1 MQKKRNRFIVLS
13 LLFALI
19 LSGCGNNLKNSASSP
34 PASESTN
41 EASAANTNGTSDVTI
56 TIGAAQNW
64 VKDIDRTLA
73 EQFTKETGIK
83 VDFQVN
89 PDDQYHN
96 ILKTKLA
103 TKEAPDIFYLLS
115 GIGMDAYQPEKNFM
129 DLSNEPWVAGMRD
142 WAKEGSTIGGK
153 MYGFNT
159 WSVDAW
165 EILYNTEIFAKYN
178 LSPPKNF
185 DEFLA
190 ICQTL
195 ADNGIQPIY
204 ENAKDIWHM
213 HLWLNGLSV
222 AMEQENPGVFDKLN
236 VNEAKLADSQV
247 LMSGLEDYK
256 TLYDKG
262 YFGKNA
268 LSVEWIPGYE
278 AMGTQKAA
286 MINVYT
292 TYQSEV
298 ATKFPDSGADKWQM
312 FPLPIADNTAF
323 AHSSGGIVRLANK
336 ETKHEDEVKQYFN
349 FLAKEANL
357 KAYYTERKDLG
368 EAAFT
373 AIEVYPPTEALRSV
387 KANATGGTGLTIQD
401 SMKYW
406 DENVIGKAMQDLLLG
421 AVTPKQVLEKIDESR
436 DKTFKAVGK

>member
-1 MQKKRNRFIVLS
+1 MKKKLAGIIVFTLAIVT
-13 LLFALI
+13 ALT
-19 LSGCGNNLKNSASSP
+19 GCGGGSNNGGASPS
-34 PASESTN
+34 
-41 EASAANTNGTSDVTI
+41 GTSEGSQPPPKSNVTI
-56 TIGAAQNW
+56 TVGAAQNW
-64 VKDIDRTLA
+64 IKDIDRTLA

-83 VDFQVN
+83 IDFQVN

-115 GIGMDAYQPEKNFM
+115 GIGLDAYQPEKNFM
-129 DLSNEPWVAGMRD
+129 DLSNEPWVANMQD
-142 WAKEGSTIGGK
+142 WAREGSTIRGK
-153 MYGFNT
+153 LYGFNT

-178 LSPPKNF
+178 LQPPKNF

-195 ADNGIQPIY
+195 LDNGVQPIY

-222 AMEQENPGVFDKLN
+222 AMEKESPGIFDKLN
-236 VNEAKLADSQV
+236 NNEAKLADSQV
-247 LMSGLEDYK
+247 LISGLEDYK

-262 YFGKNA
+262 FFGKNA
-268 LSVEWIPGYE
+268 LSVEWTPGYE
-278 AMGTQKAA
+278 AMGTNKAA

-298 ATKFPDSGADKWQM
+298 AAQFPDSQADKWQM
-312 FPLPIADNTAF
+312 FPLPIADNTGF
-323 AHSSGGIVRLANK
+323 AHSSGGIVRLVNS
-336 ETKHEDEVKQYFN
+336 ETKHEAEVKQYLQ
-349 FLAKEANL
+349 FLAREDNL

-368 EAAFT
+368 EPAFKG
-373 AIEVYPPTEALRSV
+373 IEVSPPTEALRSV
-387 KANATGGTGLTIQD
+387 KENATGGMGLTIQD

-421 AVTPKQVLEKIDESR
+421 ALTPKQVLEKIDESR
-436 DKTFKAVGK
+436 DKTFKAVGE